1 MERLV
6 SNKNQ
11 LIAKSQQKFEDF
23 KVDKGASNLGLCLAS
38 NESQIVKDILQE
50 SKNASNEVG

>member
-23 KVDKGASNLGLCLAS
+23 KVDKGASNLGLSLAS
-38 NESQIVKDILQE
+38 NES
-50 SKNASNEVG
+50 

>member
-23 KVDKGASNLGLCLAS
+23 KVDKGTSNLGLSLAS
-38 NESQIVKDILQE
+38 NES
-50 SKNASNEVG
+50 